1 MTTALKLSVPQ
12 TQALHEIYAKAEVS
26 TLTSRK
32 NTIQSLEKL
41 GLIEEG
47 EYLGRPAYFLTD
59 AGKEAIG
66 IVTYDEVIPGPD
78 NVTTIEEE
86 LNTNMW
92 DAPVTT
98 EEEIVD
104 FKAMAEKLS
113 GVEDVLGETFDW
125 QLGMYS
131 NTLRGFGDVYKWD
144 NNRVWDG
151 LTAQEIREDMDTAIP
166 IGRKARRE
174 RARLARKIL
183 AVV

>member
-47 EYLGRPAYFLTD
+47 EYLGRQAYFLTD

-66 IVTYDEVIPGPD
+66 IVTYDEVIPSPD
-78 NVTTIEEE
+78 NVAAIERE
-86 LNTNMW
+86 LNTSMW
-92 DAPVTT
+92 GENSVVPLDEPLADW
-98 EEEIVD
+98 ERELL
-104 FKAMAEKLS
+104 AES
-113 GVEDVLGETFDW
+113 FAHTFNWELGE
-125 QLGMYS
+125 YS
-131 NTLRGFGDVYKWD
+131 NTLMGFGDVYKWD

-151 LTAQEIREDMDTAIP
+151 LTAQEIREDMDTAVP

-174 RARLARKIL
+174 RAKVMRKALA
-183 AVV
+183 AV